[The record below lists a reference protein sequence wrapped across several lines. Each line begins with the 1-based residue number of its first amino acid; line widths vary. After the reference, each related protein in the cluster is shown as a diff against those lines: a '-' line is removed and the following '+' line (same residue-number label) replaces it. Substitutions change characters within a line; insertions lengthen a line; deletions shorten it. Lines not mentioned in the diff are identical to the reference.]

1 MGTEGIGINYD
12 RLGRSDQPREKLLE
26 AESMILGA
34 VLLEPQVIE
43 QLTLG
48 PEHFTQGENRQI
60 FSAMRALESK
70 KLKIDMVM
78 LVEELGDQI
87 ENAGGVSYL
96 VEVANSCPTAANL
109 DQYEQIVLKYYQLG
123 LIRKS
128 AHYFLGDFTPEAA
141 AELYKTLIQY
151 HTIHNKDKMTKD
163 ELLLQLYE
171 SLYEQKTGLPG
182 VDTGF
187 ETLNGLT
194 GGWKEGEL
202 IILAARPSMGKT
214 ALAIQLAWECASRNG
229 ISLVFSLEMS
239 AKQIFQRLLCSLSG
253 INMMKW
259 HNPHKYLSMEE
270 MGRMQEAMNNV
281 YKAKLTVEENGL
293 VTLMEIRQHI
303 MNLKREHPTESFL
316 VVIDYLQLITV
327 KERFDRH
334 DLTIGYI
341 TKQLKS
347 MAKEFKI
354 PIILLSQLSR
364 GVESR
369 ADKRPRLSDL
379 RDSGN
384 IEQDADLVLFLYRDA
399 YYDSKS
405 EVGNEVE
412 VNIAKN
418 RNGPVGMVRL
428 GFEKEVGRF
437 WG

>member
-1 MGTEGIGINYD
+1 
-12 RLGRSDQPREKLLE
+12 
-26 AESMILGA
+26 
-34 VLLEPQVIE
+34 
-43 QLTLG
+43 
-48 PEHFTQGENRQI
+48 
-60 FSAMRALESK
+60 
-70 KLKIDMVM
+70 
-78 LVEELGDQI
+78 
-87 ENAGGVSYL
+87 
-96 VEVANSCPTAANL
+96 
-109 DQYEQIVLKYYQLG
+109 
-123 LIRKS
+123 
-128 AHYFLGDFTPEAA
+128 
-141 AELYKTLIQY
+141 
-151 HTIHNKDKMTKD
+151 
-163 ELLLQLYE
+163 
-171 SLYEQKTGLPG
+171 
-182 VDTGF
+182 
-187 ETLNGLT
+187 
-194 GGWKEGEL
+194 
-202 IILAARPSMGKT
+202 
-214 ALAIQLAWECASRNG
+214 
-229 ISLVFSLEMS
+229 
-239 AKQIFQRLLCSLSG
+239 
-253 INMMKW
+253 MKW
-259 HNPHKYLSMEE
+259 HNPQKYLSMEE
-270 MGRMQEAMNNV
+270 MGRMQEAMNTV
-281 YKAKLTVEENGL
+281 YKASLTVEENGL

-303 MNLKREHPTESFL
+303 MNLKREHPTEPFL

-405 EVGNEVE
+405 EVRNEVE